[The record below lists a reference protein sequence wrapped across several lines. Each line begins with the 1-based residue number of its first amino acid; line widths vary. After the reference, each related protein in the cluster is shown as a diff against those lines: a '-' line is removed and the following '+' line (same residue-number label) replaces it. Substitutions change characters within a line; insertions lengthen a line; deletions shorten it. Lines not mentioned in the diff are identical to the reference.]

1 MPMTGLE
8 IAPILLSVLAN
19 RTIPTKSDVRGK
31 LDEVTRNTKIS
42 DEFGQLAAE
51 FNRSL
56 IDRIKS
62 RAKDLDHLE
71 LQSLAFHWDIIAE
84 QIDFTE
90 IVFESEEEAVTWLIE
105 EVNEVEDVNLDKEAN
120 EELQKLLSEEF
131 RNAVDDFRDRVIQN
145 EELSQQLQAKFQADV
160 LDKLATI
167 REEFDQLAY
176 RRPYTLY
183 SFPEDRERVIS
194 TLLPDNAVE
203 FVDRQEVPKNPDPGR
218 YVVVGPSGAGKTRI
232 LAAFINRFPENSVD
246 HILLPDER
254 MLDPADVKGIT
265 REAFAGDV
273 LLVWEDI
280 HRIDEGGESLVL
292 ESAIHELS
300 HTLDSDGHTLYA
312 LLEAR
317 SGQLHNVPG
326 NLPAAFDDEQ
336 SFWSD
341 FEELRVE
348 NVDLGFIHDLAI
360 RMADKYD
367 VSTTDG
373 VLEALIDQTA
383 SRSAPIYIDAVLGT
397 AGNELSISDLEDLPD
412 NVEDLWKIQY
422 ESLQSDSRDEWYVLA
437 SMKLLYDLNLPYYSA
452 LVNHWTASASTV
464 RASGMKRETA
474 DGLCRRS
481 PASRRK
487 RFS

>member
-19 RTIPTKSDVRGK
+19 RTVPTKSDVRGK
-31 LDEVTRNTKIS
+31 LDEVSRNTKIS

-56 IDRIKS
+56 VDRIES

-105 EVNEVEDVNLDKEAN
+105 EVNEAEDVNLDKEAS

-131 RNAVDDFRDRVIQN
+131 RNVVDDFRDRVIQN

-160 LDKLATI
+160 LDRLATI

-194 TLLPDNAVE
+194 TLLPENTVE

-232 LAAFINRFPENSVD
+232 LAAFINRLPENSVN

-254 MLDPADVKGIT
+254 MLDPADVRGIT
-265 REAFAGDV
+265 REEFAGDV

-280 HRIDEGGESLVL
+280 HRIDEGGESFQFLNQPYMNC
-292 ESAIHELS
+292 HMLS
-300 HTLDSDGHTLYA
+300 
-312 LLEAR
+312 
-317 SGQLHNVPG
+317 
-326 NLPAAFDDEQ
+326 
-336 SFWSD
+336 
-341 FEELRVE
+341 
-348 NVDLGFIHDLAI
+348 I
-360 RMADKYD
+360 RMGILYMHCWRRDQDNFTMFQEIFLLHLTTNK
-367 VSTTDG
+367 VS
-373 VLEALIDQTA
+373 
-383 SRSAPIYIDAVLGT
+383 
-397 AGNELSISDLEDLPD
+397 
-412 NVEDLWKIQY
+412 
-422 ESLQSDSRDEWYVLA
+422 
-437 SMKLLYDLNLPYYSA
+437 
-452 LVNHWTASASTV
+452 
-464 RASGMKRETA
+464 
-474 DGLCRRS
+474 GLTLRN
-481 PASRRK
+481 
-487 RFS
+487 